1 MDALRVS
8 HAPAWAIWLLMSSLL
23 AGCAANPRGPEPTP
37 NADTSRGQTLQLAKE
52 PDQGGPSCIPD
63 GQVDLRNTDPDDSYE
78 QVTARWKQL
87 ACRYKAT
94 QGRKLLVFLD
104 GTANNKQSST
114 NIWRLYDLA
123 LKAADHGQPVI
134 PYYDRGVGNDKRS
147 QVTGNLFGSGVSLNV
162 RQAYR
167 FLAQAYRPGDQIY
180 LFGFSRGAFTARSLN
195 GFIEFAGLLDA
206 EALGADWG
214 DRMPAF
220 TGLTRLHR
228 EANHLY
234 EIYFSRDT
242 GSARFEPT
250 LRKHLQDYEKQHGL
264 PVRPVTVEAIGVFDT
279 VPAAGLLRD
288 EEPDDH
294 RIGLYA
300 RRGYHAMS
308 LDEQRDDFRL
318 QRFFAP
324 LRDGQRLQEVWFAGV
339 HADVGGG
346 YGAPALSGCP
356 LDPNLPKA
364 QQPIGLEATPLRWM
378 LGNFTADR
386 IFADAPW
393 PQKCLDGR
401 LHDEFLDSVGLRQ
414 RVFRLAGLNRRHPVV
429 GDTVDGS
436 VLCRMQITLAEGVR
450 HCERE
455 PEGHYRPAN
464 LGDDPRRLFKV
475 LPRACPATAR
485 PQAQREQTADA
496 PVTRCATP

>member
-1 MDALRVS
+1 MDALRVP
-8 HAPAWAIWLLMSSLL
+8 HPRAGALWLLMLGLL
-23 AGCAANPRGPEPTP
+23 AGCAAAPTGPEPTP
-37 NADTSRGQTLQLAKE
+37 NADASRGQTLQVSEA
-52 PDQGGPSCIPD
+52 PNPSTPGCIRD
-63 GQVDLRNTDPDDSYE
+63 GETDLRNAATNDTYK

-87 ACRYKAT
+87 DCRYRST
-94 QGRKLLVFLD
+94 EGRKLVVFLD
-104 GTANNKQSST
+104 GTANNKESST

-123 LKAADHGQPVI
+123 VKAANDGQPVI
-134 PYYDRGVGNDKRS
+134 PYYDQGVGNDTRS
-147 QVTGNLFGSGVSLNV
+147 RVSGNLFGSGVSLNV

-167 FLAQAYRPGDQIY
+167 FLAQAYRPGDRIY
-180 LFGFSRGAFTARSLN
+180 LFGFSRGAFTARTLN

-206 EALGADWG
+206 QALGTDWG
-214 DRMPAF
+214 DRTPAWL
-220 TGLTRLHR
+220 GITRLHR

-250 LRKHLQDYEKQHGL
+250 LRTHLQDYARLHGL

-279 VPAAGLLRD
+279 VPALGLLRD

-300 RRGYHAMS
+300 HRGYHAMS

-324 LRDGQRLQEVWFAGV
+324 LREGQQLHEVWFAGV

-346 YGAPALSGCP
+346 YGAPGLSGCP
-356 LDPNLPKA
+356 LAPGLPKA
-364 QQPIGLEATPLRWM
+364 EQPIGLEATPLRWM
-378 LGNFTADR
+378 LGNFADDH
-386 IFADAPW
+386 IFAPAPW
-393 PQKCLDGR
+393 PRECLDGR
-401 LHDEFLDSVGLRQ
+401 LHDEFLDSIGLRQ

-436 VLCRMQITLAEGVR
+436 VLCRMSITLAEGVR

-455 PEGHYRPAN
+455 PDGHYRPAN
-464 LGDDPRRLFKV
+464 LGDDPQRLFKV
-475 LPRACPATAR
+475 LPRACPAPAR
-485 PQAQREQTADA
+485 PEAQREQTADA
-496 PVTRCATP
+496 PVTRCALP